1 MNDVSKEYSEA
12 LFSLA
17 AEGSKEKE
25 YAKALAELKDVLIA
39 NPKFIDLLSSPCVSL
54 SERKKVIDTV
64 FMGGDEIE
72 TNLASFLKILCE
84 KGHVRE
90 IFDIIDETIGR
101 LKAAEG
107 LSTAYVTSA
116 IGLSDAERSELAE
129 KLAKKLGHRVELVC
143 DVDKSLLGGVIVKVD
158 GNIIDGSL
166 RYKLQNIKEIIS

>member
-17 AEGSKEKE
+17 AEESREKE
-25 YAKALAELKDVLIA
+25 YAEALAVLKGLISE
-39 NPKFIDLLSSPCVSL
+39 NPKFIELLSSPCVSL
-54 SERKKVIDTV
+54 SERKNVIDTV
-64 FMGGDEIE
+64 FNGGDEIE
-72 TNLASFLKILCE
+72 TNLASFMKVLCE
-84 KGHVRE
+84 KGHVGE
-90 IFDIIDETIGR
+90 ILDIIDETTKM

-107 LSTAYVTSA
+107 VSTAYVTSA
-116 IGLSDAERSELAE
+116 IELSDAERSALAG